1 MSVHVTHDGPVCI
14 VTIDRPEVR
23 NAVDGPTAQLL
34 ADAFRAFDAD
44 PTLAVAVLTAVARPT
59 GWRDVTAPCGCEVR
73 LTRSWVG
80 ELPRTL
86 RMCETRAAG
95 KSCAAVRGGM

>member
-1 MSVHVTHDGPVCI
+1 MIGPLFA
-14 VTIDRPEVR
+14 TLAHPRAEEV
-23 NAVDGPTAQLL
+23 VEEV
-34 ADAFRAFDAD
+34 
-44 PTLAVAVLTAVARPT
+44 AVAVLTAVARPT